1 MATFQEARSFLEGE
15 FWEKDSSM
23 VATAAKNPSVSQQN
37 DAYRLSRI
45 LDSDGFTALLFLFI
59 PLLILG
65 ALKFYPVVF
74 NLVISFTNYDLSP
87 NFRFVGLRNYQE
99 ILTNDVYLKAIRNT
113 LLYVVG
119 TVPIGTFLSL
129 FIATLLNQGIRG
141 RLFFRTAFYLPVVTS
156 VAATALVWRWIMNPQ
171 GGLAN
176 TALDSLGL
184 PGLGWLTDPNTAMLS
199 LVVITLWGGIGGN
212 MVIFLAGLQGIPSE
226 LYEAAEI
233 DGARAWQSFFYIT
246 IPMLSPVTL
255 FVVVTYTIAIFRS
268 FGLIFMLTQG
278 GPSLSTNTLVWEVY
292 QTAFGYL
299 RFGLGAA
306 ISVVLLLTILL
317 LSIPMRL
324 FQGED
329 F

>member
-1 MATFQEARSFLEGE
+1 MAVTAAKKTDMARSF
-15 FWEKDSSM
+15 DSRRM
-23 VATAAKNPSVSQQN
+23 
-37 DAYRLSRI
+37 SRI
-45 LDSDGFTALLFLFI
+45 VDSDGFTAFVFLFI
-59 PLLILG
+59 PLLLLG
-65 ALKFYPVVF
+65 ALKFYPVLF
-74 NLVISFTNYDLSP
+74 NVVISFTNYDLSP
-87 NFRFVGLRNYQE
+87 NFRVVGLRNYQE

-129 FIATLLNQGIRG
+129 SIAALLNQAIRG

-176 TALDSLGL
+176 TVLDGLGL
-184 PGLGWLTDPNTAMLS
+184 PTLGWLTDPNTAMLS
-199 LVVITLWGGIGGN
+199 LVIITLWGGLGGN
-212 MVIFLAGLQGIPSE
+212 MIIFLAGLQGIPGE

-233 DGARAWQSFFYIT
+233 DSARTWQSFFYIT

-292 QTAFGYL
+292 QAAFGYL

-317 LSIPMRL
+317 LSIPIRL
-324 FQGED
+324 LQREED
-329 F
+329 

>member
-1 MATFQEARSFLEGE
+1 MA
-15 FWEKDSSM
+15 
-23 VATAAKNPSVSQQN
+23 VTAAKETRVATQTDP
-37 DAYRLSRI
+37 YRISRI
-45 LDSDGFTALLFLFI
+45 LDSDGFTAFLFLFI

-74 NLVISFTNYDLSP
+74 NVAISFTNYDLSP
-87 NFRFVGLRNYQE
+87 NVRFVGLRNYQE
-99 ILTNDVYLKAIRNT
+99 IFTNDVYVKAIRNT

-129 FIATLLNQGIRG
+129 SIAALLNQSIRG

-156 VAATALVWRWIMNPQ
+156 VAATALVWRWILNPQ

-176 TALDSLGL
+176 TALAGLGL
-184 PGLGWLTDPNTAMLS
+184 PTLGWLTDPNTAMLS
-199 LVVITLWGGIGGN
+199 LVLITLWGGIGGN

-233 DGARAWQSFFYIT
+233 DGAHWWQSFFYIT

-317 LSIPMRL
+317 LSVPIRL
-324 FQGED
+324 LQREEM
-329 F
+329 

>member
-1 MATFQEARSFLEGE
+1 MA
-15 FWEKDSSM
+15 
-23 VATAAKNPSVSQQN
+23 VTAAPRKELSSPATSQW
-37 DAYRLSRI
+37 LSRL
-45 LDSDGFTALLFLFI
+45 LDSDGFTAFLFLFI
-59 PLLILG
+59 PLLILA
-65 ALKFYPVVF
+65 ALKFYPVIF
-74 NLVISFTNYDLSP
+74 NIIISFTNYDLSP
-87 NFRFVGLRNYQE
+87 NVRFVGLRNYQE

-119 TVPIGTFLSL
+119 AVPIGTFLSL
-129 FIATLLNQGIRG
+129 SIAALLNQAIRG

-176 TALDSLGL
+176 TALAGAGL
-184 PGLGWLTDPNTAMLS
+184 PTLGWLTDPNTAMLS
-199 LVVITLWGGIGGN
+199 LVIITLWGGIGGN
-212 MVIFLAGLQGIPSE
+212 MVIFLAGLQGIPGE

-268 FGLIFMLTQG
+268 FGLVFMLTQG

-317 LSIPMRL
+317 LSVPMRL
-324 FQGED
+324 FQGEEL
-329 F
+329 

>member
-1 MATFQEARSFLEGE
+1 MA
-15 FWEKDSSM
+15 
-23 VATAAKNPSVSQQN
+23 VTAAKKTSVSKPT
-37 DAYRLSRI
+37 DSYRLSRL
-45 LDSDGFTALLFLFI
+45 LDSDGFTAFIFLVI

-65 ALKFYPVVF
+65 ALKFYPVLF
-74 NLVISFTNYDLSP
+74 NVVISFTNYDLSP
-87 NFRFVGLRNYQE
+87 NLRFVGMRNYQE

-129 FIATLLNQGIRG
+129 CIAALLNQGIRG

-176 TALDSLGL
+176 AALSGIGM
-184 PGLGWLTDPNTAMLS
+184 PTSGWLTDPSSAMAS

-233 DGARAWQSFFYIT
+233 DGARVWQSFFYIT

-306 ISVVLLLTILL
+306 ISVVLLVTILL

-324 FQGED
+324 FQREET
-329 F
+329 

>member
-1 MATFQEARSFLEGE
+1 MA
-15 FWEKDSSM
+15 
-23 VATAAKNPSVSQQN
+23 ATAVKKTEVTRATDV
-37 DAYRLSRI
+37 RRWSRFI
-45 LDSDGFTALLFLFI
+45 DSDGFTAFLFLFV
-59 PLLILG
+59 PLLLLG
-65 ALKFYPVVF
+65 ALKFYPVLF
-74 NLVISFTNYDLSP
+74 NVVISFTNYDLSP
-87 NFRFVGLRNYQE
+87 NFRVVGLRNYQE
-99 ILTNDVYLKAIRNT
+99 IFTNDVYLKAIRNT
-113 LLYVVG
+113 LMYVVG
-119 TVPIGTFLSL
+119 TVPVGTFLSL
-129 FIATLLNQGIRG
+129 SIAALLNQAIRG

-176 TALDSLGL
+176 TVLDSLGL
-184 PGLGWLTDPNTAMLS
+184 PTLGWLTDPNTAMFS
-199 LVVITLWGGIGGN
+199 LVIITLWGGLGGN
-212 MVIFLAGLQGIPSE
+212 MIIFLAGLQGIPGE

-278 GPSLSTNTLVWEVY
+278 GPSLMTNTLVWEVY
-292 QTAFGYL
+292 QAAFGYL

-317 LSIPMRL
+317 LSIPIRL
-324 FQGED
+324 FQRED
-329 F
+329 Y

>member
-1 MATFQEARSFLEGE
+1 MA
-15 FWEKDSSM
+15 
-23 VATAAKNPSVSQQN
+23 VTAAKETRATTQTDP
-37 DAYRLSRI
+37 YRISRI
-45 LDSDGFTALLFLFI
+45 LDSDGFTAFLFLFI

-74 NLVISFTNYDLSP
+74 NVAISFTNYDLSP
-87 NFRFVGLRNYQE
+87 NVRFVGLRNYQE
-99 ILTNDVYLKAIRNT
+99 IFTNDVYVKAIRNT

-129 FIATLLNQGIRG
+129 SIAALLNQSIRG

-156 VAATALVWRWIMNPQ
+156 VAATALVWRWILNPQ

-176 TALDSLGL
+176 TALAGLGL
-184 PGLGWLTDPNTAMLS
+184 PTLGWLTDPNTAMLS
-199 LVVITLWGGIGGN
+199 LVLITLWGGIGGN

-233 DGARAWQSFFYIT
+233 DGAHWWQSFFYIT

-317 LSIPMRL
+317 LSVPIRL
-324 FQGED
+324 LQREEM
-329 F
+329 

>member
-1 MATFQEARSFLEGE
+1 M
-15 FWEKDSSM
+15 
-23 VATAAKNPSVSQQN
+23 
-37 DAYRLSRI
+37 SRI
-45 LDSDGFTALLFLFI
+45 IDSDGFTAFVFLVI
-59 PLLILG
+59 PLLLLG
-65 ALKFYPVVF
+65 ALKFYPVFF
-74 NLVISFTNYDLSP
+74 NVVISFTNYDLSP
-87 NFRFVGLRNYQE
+87 NFRVVGLRNYQE
-99 ILTNDVYLKAIRNT
+99 IFTNDVYLKAIRNT

-129 FIATLLNQGIRG
+129 SIAALLNQAIRG

-176 TALDSLGL
+176 TVLDGLGL
-184 PGLGWLTDPNTAMLS
+184 PGLGWLTDPNTAMFS
-199 LVVITLWGGIGGN
+199 LVIITLWGGLGGN
-212 MVIFLAGLQGIPSE
+212 MIIFLAGLQGIPGE

-278 GPSLSTNTLVWEVY
+278 GPSLTTNTLVWEVY
-292 QTAFGYL
+292 QAAFGYL

-317 LSIPMRL
+317 LSIPIRL
-324 FQGED
+324 LQREED
-329 F
+329 

>member
-1 MATFQEARSFLEGE
+1 MMA
-15 FWEKDSSM
+15 
-23 VATAAKNPSVSQQN
+23 VTAAENTRTARQADP
-37 DAYRLSRI
+37 YRISRI
-45 LDSDGFTALLFLFI
+45 LDSDGFTAFLFLFI

-74 NLVISFTNYDLSP
+74 NVAISFTNYDLSP
-87 NFRFVGLRNYQE
+87 NARFVGLRNYQE
-99 ILTNDVYLKAIRNT
+99 IFTNDVYIRAIRNT

-129 FIATLLNQGIRG
+129 SIAALLNQSVRG

-156 VAATALVWRWIMNPQ
+156 VAATALVWRWILNPQ

-176 TALDSLGL
+176 TTLASLGL
-184 PGLGWLTDPNTAMLS
+184 PTLGWLTDPNTAMLS
-199 LVVITLWGGIGGN
+199 LVLITLWGGIGGN

-233 DGARAWQSFFYIT
+233 DGAHGWQSFFYIT
-246 IPMLSPVTL
+246 IPLLSPVTI

-317 LSIPMRL
+317 LSIPIRL
-324 FQGED
+324 LQRED
-329 F
+329 I

>member
-1 MATFQEARSFLEGE
+1 MAVTAAKKTDMARSF
-15 FWEKDSSM
+15 DSRRM
-23 VATAAKNPSVSQQN
+23 
-37 DAYRLSRI
+37 SRI
-45 LDSDGFTALLFLFI
+45 VDSDGFTAFVFLFI
-59 PLLILG
+59 PLLLLG
-65 ALKFYPVVF
+65 ALKFYPVLF
-74 NLVISFTNYDLSP
+74 NVVISFTNYDLSP
-87 NFRFVGLRNYQE
+87 NFRVVGLRNYQE

-129 FIATLLNQGIRG
+129 SIAALLNQAIRG

-176 TALDSLGL
+176 TVLDGLGL
-184 PGLGWLTDPNTAMLS
+184 PTLGWLTDPNTAMLS
-199 LVVITLWGGIGGN
+199 LVIITLWGGHGGN
-212 MVIFLAGLQGIPSE
+212 MIIFLAGLQGIPGE

-292 QTAFGYL
+292 QAAFGYL

-317 LSIPMRL
+317 LSIPIRL
-324 FQGED
+324 LQREED
-329 F
+329 

>member
-1 MATFQEARSFLEGE
+1 MA
-15 FWEKDSSM
+15 
-23 VATAAKNPSVSQQN
+23 VTAAENTRTARQADP
-37 DAYRLSRI
+37 YRISRI
-45 LDSDGFTALLFLFI
+45 LDSDGFTAFLFLFI

-74 NLVISFTNYDLSP
+74 NIAISFTNYDLSP
-87 NFRFVGLRNYQE
+87 NVRFVGLRNYQE
-99 ILTNDVYLKAIRNT
+99 IFTNDVYLRAIRNT

-129 FIATLLNQGIRG
+129 SIAALLNQSIRG

-156 VAATALVWRWIMNPQ
+156 VAATALVWRWILNPQ

-176 TALDSLGL
+176 TALAELGL
-184 PGLGWLTDPNTAMLS
+184 PTLGWLTDPNTAMLS
-199 LVVITLWGGIGGN
+199 LVIITLWGGIGGN
-212 MVIFLAGLQGIPSE
+212 MVIFLAGLQGIPGE

-233 DGARAWQSFFYIT
+233 DGAHWWQSFFYIT

-317 LSIPMRL
+317 LSIPIRL
-324 FQGED
+324 LQRED
-329 F
+329 N

>member
-1 MATFQEARSFLEGE
+1 MA
-15 FWEKDSSM
+15 
-23 VATAAKNPSVSQQN
+23 VTAAKETRATTQTDP
-37 DAYRLSRI
+37 YRISRI
-45 LDSDGFTALLFLFI
+45 LDSDGFTAFLFLFI

-74 NLVISFTNYDLSP
+74 NVAISFTNYDLSP
-87 NFRFVGLRNYQE
+87 NVRFVGLRNYQE
-99 ILTNDVYLKAIRNT
+99 IFTNDVYVKAIRNT

-129 FIATLLNQGIRG
+129 SIAALLNQSIRG

-156 VAATALVWRWIMNPQ
+156 VAATALVWRWILNPQ

-176 TALDSLGL
+176 TALAGLGL
-184 PGLGWLTDPNTAMLS
+184 PTLGWLTDPNTAMLS
-199 LVVITLWGGIGGN
+199 LVLITLWGGIGGN

-233 DGARAWQSFFYIT
+233 DGAHWWQSFFYIT

-317 LSIPMRL
+317 LSIPIRL
-324 FQGED
+324 LQREEM
-329 F
+329 

>member
-1 MATFQEARSFLEGE
+1 MAI
-15 FWEKDSSM
+15 
-23 VATAAKNPSVSQQN
+23 TAANHARTARRIESH
-37 DAYRLSRI
+37 RLGRI
-45 LDSDGFTALLFLFI
+45 VDSDGFTAFLFLFI

-65 ALKFYPVVF
+65 ALKFYPIVF
-74 NLVISFTNYDLSP
+74 NMVISFTSYDLSP
-87 NFRFVGLRNYQE
+87 NVRFVGLRNYQE
-99 ILTNDVYLKAIRNT
+99 IFTNDVYIRAIRNT

-119 TVPIGTFLSL
+119 TVPLGTFLSL
-129 FIATLLNQGIRG
+129 CIAALLNQSIRG

-176 TALDSLGL
+176 TALAAAGF
-184 PGLGWLTDPNTAMLS
+184 PTLGWLTDPSTALLS
-199 LVVITLWGGIGGN
+199 LVIITLWGGIGGN

-233 DGARAWQSFFYIT
+233 DGARWWQSFFYIT
-246 IPMLSPVTL
+246 IPLLSPVTL

-292 QTAFGYL
+292 QAAFGYL

-317 LSIPMRL
+317 LSIPIRL
-324 FQGED
+324 LQRED
-329 F
+329 I